1 MILNARESAEEREL
15 KNLAPCAAK
24 SREARRVRPEE
35 PCPFRTAF
43 QRDRDRII
51 HSKAFRRLAYKTQV
65 FSHPAGDHYRTRLT
79 HTLEVSQIARTLAN
93 ALGLNEDLTEAV
105 ALGHDLGHTPFG
117 HTGERV
123 LARLHPQGFTHQA
136 QSLRVVDFLEKDG
149 AGLNLT
155 VEVRDGILKHSKG
168 RGPIF
173 AASGDGPATLEGQIV
188 RISDIIAYLAH
199 DLGDAFRA
207 GLLAPDD
214 VPPGLRQTFGARGS
228 TRIAAMVG
236 DLLANSQRSENGGL
250 ALAFSPALEKSMID
264 LREFLH
270 GQVYQH
276 PRLAEGLAAG
286 DRLIEDL
293 YNLFLNDQ
301 KLFREFFPATQPSGG
316 GSPETAVCDFIAG
329 MTDRYAQ
336 ALHQRL
342 FPVENRPG

>member
-1 MILNARESAEEREL
+1 MSVCAREMSEEREAV
-15 KNLAPCAAK
+15 NLAPYAAR

-35 PCPFRTAF
+35 PCPFRTTF

-65 FSHPAGDHYRTRLT
+65 FINPAGDHYRTRLT

-93 ALGLNEDLTEAV
+93 ALNLNEDLTEAV

-117 HTGERV
+117 HAGERV
-123 LARLHPQGFTHQA
+123 LARLHPRGFTHQA
-136 QSLRVVDFLEKDG
+136 QSLRVVDHLDKDG

-155 VEVRDGILKHSKG
+155 VEVRDGILRHSKG

-173 AASGDGPATLEGQIV
+173 AENGDGPATLEGQIV

-207 GLLAPDD
+207 GLLAPDE
-214 VPPGLRQTFGARGS
+214 VPPELRATFGSKGS
-228 TRIAAMVG
+228 TRISAMVG
-236 DLLANSQRSENGGL
+236 DLLAHSRADGHGL
-250 ALAFSPALEKSMID
+250 ALAFSPDMEKSMNE
-264 LREFLH
+264 LRDFLFH
-270 GQVYQH
+270 QVYQH
-276 PRLAEGLAAG
+276 PRLVVSLGKA

-293 YNLFLNDQ
+293 YRLFMSDQ
-301 KLFREFFPATQPSGG
+301 KLFRELYPLAEKDR
-316 GSPETAVCDFIAG
+316 SPVETVVCDFIAG
-329 MTDRYAQ
+329 MTDRYAL

-342 FPVENRPG
+342 FWPECWPG